1 MTPCTDEA
9 VLDLEQQ
16 VGRLKEENK
25 DLEERLEHCQLE
37 NFRLTERHQEPRQ
50 DHQNF
55 NSNDSATASL
65 DSTIQNHETPID
77 YSGDQHVTDGYP
89 QVTNTQENPNRE
101 LSRLRNEVQRL
112 AEENRRLHRAL
123 RNRLQSTDLGARI
136 LEVSRLPNDSP
147 SNAPSRLMTA
157 FERIRAANRRRLNE
171 AAALRQQQP
180 AMATSAAAVVRAQPT
195 TSNSTST
202 STSTTNTNTA
212 AVAAINQDVEKV
224 RADFSQRAENTRA
237 RRQMYQELE
246 GSIWKDIFFASLPVL
261 CCLLLA
267 MFLGAIQ
274 VSAEQ

>member
-1 MTPCTDEA
+1 MTPCTEEA
-9 VLDLEQQ
+9 VVDLEQQ
-16 VGRLKEENK
+16 VNRLKEENK

-50 DHQNF
+50 DHQYF

-77 YSGDQHVTDGYP
+77 YSDNQHVTDGYS
-89 QVTNTQENPNRE
+89 QVTNTQEDLNRE
-101 LSRLRNEVQRL
+101 LSRLRNEFRPL
-112 AEENRRLHRAL
+112 AEENRRLYRAL

-147 SNAPSRLMTA
+147 SDAPSRLMTA
-157 FERIRAANRRRLNE
+157 FERIRATNRRRLNE

-202 STSTTNTNTA
+202 TNTNTA
-212 AVAAINQDVEKV
+212 AVAAINQDIEKV
-224 RADFSQRAENTRA
+224 RADIAQRAENMRA
-237 RRQMYQELE
+237 RRQRYQELE

-267 MFLGAIQ
+267 VFLGAIE
-274 VSAEQ
+274 VSTEQ